1 MSKILIVED
10 DEKLR
15 KELKIFLEK
24 NGYEVK
30 ILEEFENAIQD
41 ILRENADLILLD
53 INLPYTDGEYIC
65 KEIRKVSNLPIIM
78 VTSRNS
84 EIDELISLNNGAD
97 QYVVKPYNVQILLAK
112 IAGLL
117 KRTQNTDG
125 NPNKINCNDFILNIS
140 KSCIEK
146 GEEQKE
152 LTKNELK
159 ILHYLA
165 LKKGQIVSRD
175 EIINYLWDSESFID
189 DNTLTVNMTRLRTKL
204 DEIGLQNRIETK
216 RGQGY
221 MLK

>member
-30 ILEEFENAIQD
+30 ILEKFENAIQD
-41 ILRENADLILLD
+41 ILKENADLILLD

-65 KEIRKVSNLPIIM
+65 KEIRKVSDLPIIM

-84 EIDELISLNNGAD
+84 EIDELICLNNGAD

-112 IAGLL
+112 IEGLL
-117 KRTQNTDG
+117 KRTKNVESNQ
-125 NPNKINCNDFILNIS
+125 NKINCNDFILNIS

-189 DNTLTVNMTRLRTKL
+189 DNTLTVNMARLRTKL
-204 DEIGLQNRIETK
+204 DELGVRDSIETK